1 MNNIWKRTIAEQLG
15 ATIDMLEN
23 AIVACPEKLWSDSSQ
38 KGEYWYIAYHT
49 LFFLDLYLTGTL
61 EGFSPPAPF
70 TLSELD
76 PAGIIPEQPYTKEEL
91 QNYLNHNRRKCQ
103 VTIEALT
110 DERACEKCS
119 FEWLKD
125 VNRLDLIF
133 TSIRHVQHHTAQ
145 LNLILRQQINSAP
158 RWVFKAK
165 IKLSE

>member
-1 MNNIWKRTIAEQLG
+1 MNNIWKRTIEEQLG
-15 ATIDMLEN
+15 AAIDMLEN
-23 AIVACPEKLWSDSSQ
+23 AIEACPEKLWSDRSE
-38 KGEYWYIAYHT
+38 KVEYWYIAYHT
-49 LFFLDLYLTGTL
+49 LFFLDLYISGTL

-91 QNYLNHNRRKCQ
+91 QNYLNYNRRKAKL
-103 VTIEALT
+103 TIEGLT
-110 DERACEKCS
+110 EERAREKCS
-119 FEWLKD
+119 FEWLKE

-165 IKLSE
+165 IKLSQ

>member
-1 MNNIWKRTIAEQLG
+1 MNNIWKRTIEEQLG
-15 ATIDMLEN
+15 AAIDMLEN
-23 AIVACPEKLWSDSSQ
+23 AIEACPEKLWSDRSE
-38 KGEYWYIAYHT
+38 KVEYWYIAYHT

-76 PAGIIPEQPYTKEEL
+76 PAGIIPEQRYTKEEL
-91 QNYLNHNRRKCQ
+91 QNYLNYNRRKAKL
-103 VTIEALT
+103 TIEGLT
-110 DERACEKCS
+110 EERAREKCS
-119 FEWLKD
+119 FEWLKE

-165 IKLSE
+165 IKLSQ